1 MIDLPAL
8 VLAVLI
14 SAWLVVCAVC
24 DWRKREVPNAL
35 TVVPFMLA
43 VSWSAWSGNA
53 PAALLAVAMMFVTNL
68 DNVPAIAVSLLSSAF
83 AIILSFFI
91 QEVNVQNLLPILII
105 VGISLLWYFGGTGG
119 ADAKILITLTL
130 LFGYPAFIY
139 AIVAG
144 GLAGLVGLAKKDKQL
159 PYVIP
164 VAAGTILYLVV
175 RTITIF

>member
-1 MIDLPAL
+1 MGSLPAL
-8 VLAVLI
+8 VLAALI
-14 SAWLVVCAVC
+14 SVWLVVCAVF
-24 DWRKREVPNAL
+24 DWRKREVPNVL

-43 VSWSAWSGNA
+43 VLWSAWTGNA

-68 DNVPAIAVSLLSSAF
+68 DNVPAIVVTLLSSAF
-83 AIILSFFI
+83 AIILSLII
-91 QEVNVQNLLPILII
+91 QEINLQNLLPILII

-144 GLAGLVGLAKKDKQL
+144 GLAGLVGLAIKEKQL

-164 VAAGTILYLVV
+164 VAAGTILYLAV